1 MALYGAFDQTK
12 HLEELDT
19 PLVAQDGV
27 LTPATRKARVLANL
41 GITAE
46 GWDPDLD
53 DTQSRDTQHLSQ
65 PHPADG
71 CLYGS

>member
-27 LTPATRKARVLANL
+27 LTPATRKAREWIEYLLHPFAGTTNL
-41 GITAE
+41 NSFTK
-46 GWDPDLD
+46 
-53 DTQSRDTQHLSQ
+53 DTT
-65 PHPADG
+65 
-71 CLYGS
+71 